1 MIRKTIIII
10 LLVITIMGAYF
21 WGTIQ
26 SGEGSGI
33 EIIPN
38 NYIDINNVIDFDAT
52 ETNLQL
58 YTFDG
63 NIYYWER

>member
-52 ETNLQL
+52 ETNLQ
-58 YTFDG
+58 
-63 NIYYWER
+63 